1 MGDLKELTKDI
12 VKVIVFSILFVSILI
27 VLGIIGGTI
36 EANQANQSEKEYNN
50 GICSECGG
58 HYKFVS
64 SSHIN
69 NISISDE
76 YYYSCEDCGYTI
88 MTHIFYRGGN
98 WVVGYRARDRT
109 RLHQDFIAF

>member
-1 MGDLKELTKDI
+1 MGNLKELMKDI
-12 VKVIVFSILFVSILI
+12 VRAIVLSILFFFSPI

-36 EANQANQSEKEYNN
+36 EANQSKEEYNN

-64 SSHIN
+64 SSYIRN
-69 NISISDE
+69 SSDE

-88 MTHIFYRGGN
+88 MTHIFYRGGS
-98 WVVGYRARDRT
+98 
-109 RLHQDFIAF
+109 

>member
-1 MGDLKELTKDI
+1 MGNAKELMKDI
-12 VKVIVFSILFVSILI
+12 VKVILFSILFVSIPI
-27 VLGIIGGTI
+27 TLGIIGETI
-36 EANQANQSEKEYNN
+36 KANQSEKEYNN

-64 SSHIN
+64 SSHISD
-69 NISISDE
+69 ISISDE

-98 WVVGYRARDRT
+98 
-109 RLHQDFIAF
+109 

>member
-36 EANQANQSEKEYNN
+36 EANQSEKEYNN

-98 WVVGYRARDRT
+98 
-109 RLHQDFIAF
+109 

>member
-1 MGDLKELTKDI
+1 MGNVKELTNDI
-12 VKVIVFSILFVSILI
+12 VKVIVFSILFISIPI
-27 VLGIIGGTI
+27 ALGIIGGTI
-36 EANQANQSEKEYNN
+36 EANQSIEAYNN

-64 SSHIN
+64 SSHIRN
-69 NISISDE
+69 SSDE

-98 WVVGYRARDRT
+98 WVMDYRARDRT
-109 RLHQDFIAF
+109 

>member
-1 MGDLKELTKDI
+1 MFEISKDTKEDI
-12 VKVIVFSILFVSILI
+12 KSFIRIFMFLVVIPFA
-27 VLGIIGGTI
+27 IGVISGTI
-36 EANQANQSEKEYNN
+36 EVNQSIEAYNN

-64 SSHIN
+64 SSHIRN
-69 NISISDE
+69 SSGE

-98 WVVGYRARDRT
+98 
-109 RLHQDFIAF
+109 

>member
-1 MGDLKELTKDI
+1 MGNAKELMKDI
-12 VKVIVFSILFVSILI
+12 VKVILFSILFVSIPITLSI
-27 VLGIIGGTI
+27 SITLSIIGGTI
-36 EANQANQSEKEYNN
+36 EANQSEKEYNN

-64 SSHIN
+64 SSHIRN
-69 NISISDE
+69 SSDE

-98 WVVGYRARDRT
+98 
-109 RLHQDFIAF
+109 